1 MAGKRVTSVPDGRYF
16 IVTALLFDPN
26 QPSRCVEIDNIYY
39 NFSLADPRLL
49 IDTLTAI
56 HLPLLRMRQF
66 EFSAQ
71 IYMTVSTQLGTALAT
86 TLCAVASNEP
96 VATGKLLTTR

>member
-1 MAGKRVTSVPDGRYF
+1 MIMMTGKRVTSEPDKRYF

-39 NFSLADPRLL
+39 NFSLADPRLV
-49 IDTLTAI
+49 IDTLIAI
-56 HLPLLRMRQF
+56 HLYYACANLC
-66 EFSAQ
+66 ANN
-71 IYMTVSTQLGTALAT
+71 MTVSTQLWTALAT